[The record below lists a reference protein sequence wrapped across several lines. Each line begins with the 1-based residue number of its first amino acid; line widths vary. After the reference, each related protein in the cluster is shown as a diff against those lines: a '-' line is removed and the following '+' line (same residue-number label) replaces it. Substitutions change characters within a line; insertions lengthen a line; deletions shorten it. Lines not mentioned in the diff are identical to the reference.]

1 MSDTMADQYIY
12 RPNRR
17 ADMRMWCGFC
27 QDWFPIDDDWDG
39 SCPRCGM
46 TITEFKCTRCGH
58 MWTPKANLRR
68 HGMPASCPRCKS
80 PYWNRERCRDPVT
93 GRWYRGG
100 PKERYAEMRRQRDA
114 YDQAHPSQPS
124 NQTTGDEGG
133 E

>member
-1 MSDTMADQYIY
+1 MADQYIY

-100 PKERYAEMRRQRDA
+100 PKERYAEMRRQRED
-114 YDQAHPSQPS
+114 YDRSHPNQSAHP
-124 NQTTGDEGG
+124 NQTTDSEGG

>member
-1 MSDTMADQYIY
+1 MPDQYIY

-27 QDWFPIDDDWDG
+27 QEWFPIDDYWDG

-100 PKERYAEMRRQRDA
+100 PKERYAEMRRQRDEYNRTHPHSPDA
-114 YDQAHPSQPS
+114 PADQS
-124 NQTTGDEGG
+124 DDKGG